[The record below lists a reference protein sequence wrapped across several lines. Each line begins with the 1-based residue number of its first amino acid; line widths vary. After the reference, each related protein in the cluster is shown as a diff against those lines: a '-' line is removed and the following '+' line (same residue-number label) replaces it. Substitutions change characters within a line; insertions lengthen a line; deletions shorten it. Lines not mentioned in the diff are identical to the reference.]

1 MKTLKVKLID
11 NSLTLLPYIFF
22 QICIENVS
30 VGCSRCLIF
39 LIFLSEF
46 LTMCKELDVCP
57 NIWSLYEWSDWLTPL
72 HLKTKSRFDTM
83 FYVASTDIA
92 NHRGSLDS
100 LILLYLQHFYVL

>member
-1 MKTLKVKLID
+1 M
-11 NSLTLLPYIFF
+11 YIFLLTY
-22 QICIENVS
+22 IENIS
-30 VGCSRCLIF
+30 SGYSYLNNF
-39 LIFLSEF
+39 IFLSDF

-92 NHRGSLDS
+92 NHRGKNSLDS
-100 LILLYLQHFYVL
+100 LILLYLQHF